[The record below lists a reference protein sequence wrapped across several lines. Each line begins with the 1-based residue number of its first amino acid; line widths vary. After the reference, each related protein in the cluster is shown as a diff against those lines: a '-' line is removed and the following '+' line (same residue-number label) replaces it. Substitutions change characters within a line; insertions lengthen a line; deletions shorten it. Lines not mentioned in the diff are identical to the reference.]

1 MQIILD
7 VVDLLQL
14 HEIWS
19 RRPVVTAFTRLEGRE
34 TALPCEVDFNVDQLL
49 PRLARL
55 RHSPTW
61 RMNKANVTN
70 DPARIPLRDLSEDY
84 LSELYPEVDSA
95 AAMRQALFTSAYNR
109 FVVAHFQADVELTR
123 RNLQT
128 LVDVRQVATEYCLSD
143 DMLPPHGSPEWIPA
157 DITDEIRGLDER
169 YVSSQPGLP
178 ATYVVAD
185 QFWTLLVKAT
195 AEELETAG
203 RLNCDADESEC
214 LEANRQVLEI
224 LGRVAFAWNRSP
236 SVVGLCYQVSS

>member
-19 RRPVVTAFTRLEGRE
+19 RRPVVTAFTRLEGRQ

-55 RHSPTW
+55 KHSPTW

-95 AAMRQALFTSAYNR
+95 AAMRQSLFTSAYNR
-109 FVVAHFQADVELTR
+109 FVVAHYQADVELTR

-128 LVDVRQVATEYCLSD
+128 LADVRQVASEYCLGD
-143 DMLPPHGSPEWIPA
+143 DMLPPLGSPEWIPA

-169 YVSSQPGLP
+169 YDSTQPGLP
-178 ATYVVAD
+178 STYVVAD
-185 QFWTLLVKAT
+185 HFWPLLVKAS
-195 AEELETAG
+195 AEELEAAV
-203 RLNCDADESEC
+203 RLNCAPDETEC
-214 LEANRQVLEI
+214 LEANRQMLEV
-224 LGRVAFAWNRSP
+224 LGRVAYAWNRSP
-236 SVVGLCYQVSS
+236 SVVGLCYQISS

>member
-19 RRPVVTAFTRLEGRE
+19 RRPVVTAFTRLEGRQ

-55 RHSPTW
+55 KHSPTW

-95 AAMRQALFTSAYNR
+95 AVMRQALFTSAYNR
-109 FVVAHFQADVELTR
+109 F
-123 RNLQT
+123 
-128 LVDVRQVATEYCLSD
+128 
-143 DMLPPHGSPEWIPA
+143 
-157 DITDEIRGLDER
+157 
-169 YVSSQPGLP
+169 
-178 ATYVVAD
+178 
-185 QFWTLLVKAT
+185 
-195 AEELETAG
+195 
-203 RLNCDADESEC
+203 
-214 LEANRQVLEI
+214 
-224 LGRVAFAWNRSP
+224 
-236 SVVGLCYQVSS
+236 